1 MMFHKIDTNKSG
13 TIDYSGNFIL
23 VGS

>member
-1 MMFHKIDTNKSG
+1 MFHKIDTNKSG